1 MTKISVMYDSPVGP
15 LLIEAMD
22 DAITALLF
30 KEEKDIRQ
38 LTSNATANNKL
49 INNCIQQLNEYFDG
63 TRRQF
68 NFPFQQNGTDF
79 QLKIW
84 SALTQ
89 IPYGQTISYI
99 ELSKRTGDAKAIR
112 AVGTTNGKNQLSI
125 IVPCHRVIGSNGTL
139 TGYGGGL
146 WRKQWLL
153 EHEAKIAHGVRTLF

>member
-1 MTKISVMYDSPVGP
+1 MTKISAIYDSPVGS

-38 LTSNATANNKL
+38 LTSNATANSKL

-68 NFPFQQNGTDF
+68 DFPFQQNGTPF
-79 QLKIW
+79 KQKIW
-84 SALTQ
+84 LALTQ
-89 IPYGQTISYI
+89 IPYGQTISYM
-99 ELSKRTGDAKAIR
+99 EVSKRTGDVKAIR

-125 IVPCHRVIGSNGTL
+125 LVPCHRVIGSNGTL
-139 TGYGGGL
+139 TGYAGGL

-153 EHEAKIAHGVRTLF
+153 KHEAKIAHGVTTLF

>member
-1 MTKISVMYDSPVGP
+1 MTKISAIYDSPVGS

-38 LTSNATANNKL
+38 LTSNATANSKL

-68 NFPFQQNGTDF
+68 DFPFQQNGTPF
-79 QLKIW
+79 KQKIW
-84 SALTQ
+84 LALTQ
-89 IPYGQTISYI
+89 IPYGQTISYM
-99 ELSKRTGDAKAIR
+99 EVSKRTGDVKAIR

-125 IVPCHRVIGSNGTL
+125 LVPCHRVIGSNGTL

>member
-38 LTSNATANNKL
+38 LTSNATANSKL

-68 NFPFQQNGTDF
+68 DFPFQQNGTPF
-79 QLKIW
+79 KQKIW
-84 SALTQ
+84 LALTQ
-89 IPYGQTISYI
+89 IPYGQTISYM
-99 ELSKRTGDAKAIR
+99 EVSKRTGDVKAIR

-125 IVPCHRVIGSNGTL
+125 LVPCHRVIGSNGTL
-139 TGYGGGL
+139 TGYAGGL

-153 EHEAKIAHGVRTLF
+153 KHEAKIAHGVTTLF